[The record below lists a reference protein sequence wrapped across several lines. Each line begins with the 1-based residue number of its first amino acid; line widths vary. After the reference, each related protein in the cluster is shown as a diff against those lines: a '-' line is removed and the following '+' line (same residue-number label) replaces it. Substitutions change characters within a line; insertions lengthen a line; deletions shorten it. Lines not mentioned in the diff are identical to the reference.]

1 MNHSLFDASLLPL
14 RRARAD
20 AIGADYFLHER
31 AFDECLDRIAT
42 VRRGFASA
50 LMLGEARPGWIER
63 LRAAGVDEVAVI
75 TGPGDP
81 LPAFAPELCVSVGYF
96 DTADELPALLGLLR
110 MAMAPGGLLIGAF
123 AGGQSLP
130 MLRAAMAAADR
141 ADGAARAHLHP
152 MIDAASFGG
161 LLGAA
166 GFVDPVVDID
176 RVTLSYASL
185 DRLVGDLRG
194 MAATNRLIER
204 PRQGLSRAGLAAAR
218 AQFISNGEDG
228 RTSERIEIVQFS
240 GWAPEGAPNEPRSPR
255 R

>member
-1 MNHSLFDASLLPL
+1 
-14 RRARAD
+14 
-20 AIGADYFLHER
+20 
-31 AFDECLDRIAT
+31 
-42 VRRGFASA
+42 
-50 LMLGEARPGWIER
+50 
-63 LRAAGVDEVAVI
+63 
-75 TGPGDP
+75 
-81 LPAFAPELCVSVGYF
+81 
-96 DTADELPALLGLLR
+96 
-110 MAMAPGGLLIGAF
+110 
-123 AGGQSLP
+123 

-218 AQFISNGEDG
+218 AQFRAAADDG
-228 RTSERIEIVQFS
+228 RTTERIEIVHFS
-240 GWAPEGAPNEPRSPR
+240 GWAPVGAPTEPRSPR

>member
-1 MNHSLFDASLLPL
+1 MNHPLFDASLLPL

-42 VRRGFASA
+42 VRREFASA

-63 LRAAGVDEVAVI
+63 LRAAGVDEIAVVS
-75 TGPGDP
+75 GPGDP
-81 LPAFAPELCVSVGYF
+81 LPAFAPELCVSVGYL
-96 DTADELPALLGLLR
+96 DTAEELPALLGLLR

-218 AQFISNGEDG
+218 AQFRAASDNG
-228 RTSERIEIVQFS
+228 RTTERIEIVHFS
-240 GWAPEGAPNEPRSPR
+240 GWAPAGAPNEPRSPR

>member
-1 MNHSLFDASLLPL
+1 MNQPLFDASLLPL

-20 AIGADYFLHER
+20 AIGADYYLHER

-50 LMLGEARPGWIER
+50 MLLGEARPGWIER
-63 LRAAGVDEVAVI
+63 LRAAGVEEVAVVS
-75 TGPGDP
+75 GPGDP
-81 LPAFAPELCVSVGYF
+81 LPGFAPELCVSVGYF
-96 DTADELPALLGLLR
+96 GTAEELPALLGLLR

-123 AGGQSLP
+123 AGGQSLS

-141 ADGAARAHLHP
+141 TDGAARAHLHP

-185 DRLVGDLRG
+185 ERLVHDLRG

-204 PRQGLSRAGLAAAR
+204 PRQSVSRAGVAAAR
-218 AQFISNGEDG
+218 EQFTTGALDG
-228 RTSERIEIVQFS
+228 RTSERIEIVHFS
-240 GWAPEGAPNEPRSPR
+240 GWAPVGVPIEPRSHR